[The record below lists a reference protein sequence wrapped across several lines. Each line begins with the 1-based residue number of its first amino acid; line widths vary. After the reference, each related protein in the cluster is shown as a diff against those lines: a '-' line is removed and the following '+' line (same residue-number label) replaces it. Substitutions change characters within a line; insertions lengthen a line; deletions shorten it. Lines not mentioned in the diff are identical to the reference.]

1 MFQQKFSRRDFIKT
15 SAAGLALI
23 SFPFLQSCSKK
34 TDVSLDE
41 FIQLSSL
48 LTGFDASQLDK
59 GLAQKYL
66 TSLTTVPQSTT
77 TIGELYT
84 KFGLSP
90 GKPVNLDTD
99 AAVDLVDK
107 EDEKLAQTI
116 TQYWYAAEY
125 RTTNTSV
132 NYGLVTANFNE
143 SLGWAATVY
152 GSPESECHGSTNSWA
167 TPPQTS

>member
-1 MFQQKFSRRDFIKT
+1 MFQEKFSRRDFIKT
-15 SAAGLALI
+15 SAAGLVLI

-48 LTGFDASQLDK
+48 LTGFDSSQLDK

-66 TSLTTVPQSTT
+66 TSITTVPPSTST
-77 TIGELYT
+77 MGELYT
-84 KFGLSP
+84 KFSLSP
-90 GKPVNLDTD
+90 GKPVNIDTD
-99 AAVDLVDK
+99 VSVILTNE
-107 EDEKLAQTI
+107 EDIKLAKAI
-116 TQYWYAAEY
+116 VQYWYGAEY

-132 NYGLVTANFNE
+132 NYGLVVIDFNE

-152 GSPESECHGSTNSWA
+152 GSPETECHGATNSWA

>member
-1 MFQQKFSRRDFIKT
+1 MFQEKFSRRDFIKT
-15 SAAGLALI
+15 SAAGLVLI

-41 FIQLSSL
+41 FIQLSSVL
-48 LTGFDASQLDK
+48 IGFDASQLDK
-59 GLAQKYL
+59 NNAQKYL
-66 TSLTTVPQSTT
+66 TSITTVPPSTST
-77 TIGELYT
+77 MGELYT

-99 AAVDLVDK
+99 VSVALTNE
-107 EDEKLAQTI
+107 EDIKLAKAI
-116 TQYWYAAEY
+116 VQYWYAAEY

-132 NYGLVTANFNE
+132 NYGLVVTNFNE

-152 GSPESECHGSTNSWA
+152 GSPESECHGATNSWA

>member
-1 MFQQKFSRRDFIKT
+1 MFQQKFSRRGFIKT

-23 SFPFLQSCSKK
+23 SFPFLQSCSTKS
-34 TDVSLDE
+34 DVSLDE

-48 LTGFDASQLDK
+48 LTGYDVSQLDK
-59 GLAQKYL
+59 GYAQKYL

-90 GKPVNLDTD
+90 GKAVNLDTD
-99 AAVDLVDK
+99 ISIFLTDS
-107 EDEKLAQTI
+107 EDIKLAKAI
-116 TQYWYAAEY
+116 AQYWYASEY
-125 RTTNTSV
+125 RTTDQA
-132 NYGLVTANFNE
+132 NYGLVVNSFNG
-143 SLGWAATVY
+143 SLGWEATVY

-167 TPPQTS
+167 TAPQTS